1 MKKRL
6 LNGRDAILSILTGYT
21 IYSLPIWVSRSAAAY
36 VGIVAAGFCIFMLV
50 SINEQQRQHCAG
62 AKGRGEKKWKI
73 NGKQL

>member
-36 VGIVAAGFCIFMLV
+36 VGIAATGFCVFTLI

-62 AKGRGEKKWKI
+62 AKRKEKKC
-73 NGKQL
+73 Q